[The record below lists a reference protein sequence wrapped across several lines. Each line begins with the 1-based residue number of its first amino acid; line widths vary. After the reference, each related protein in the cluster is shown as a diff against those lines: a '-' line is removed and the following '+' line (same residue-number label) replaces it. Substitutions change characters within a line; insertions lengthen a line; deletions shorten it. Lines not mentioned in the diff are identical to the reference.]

1 VAVSAVRLREAL
13 LTARDC
19 RATSAWRETDGVLGV
34 RRLVED
40 GPQQRRVGPGGR
52 RAHDAVG
59 GRL

>member
-1 VAVSAVRLREAL
+1 MRLREAL